1 MTTQVITTNINLA
14 DNAKVIKSI
23 DSKIA
28 ELKELREEKVA
39 EVKNIMNKANVL
51 ELQAGAYT
59 FKLTEITRNNVDT
72 KTLKTKY
79 AELYKAL
86 LKVSSYMKFDIV

>member
-1 MTTQVITTNINLA
+1 MTKVITTNINLE

-23 DSKIA
+23 DAKIA
-28 ELKELREEKVA
+28 ELKELREEKVS
-39 EVKNIMNKANVL
+39 EVKEVMAQADVM
-51 ELQAGAYT
+51 ELKVGAFT
-59 FKLTEITRNNVDT
+59 FTLKEITRNNVDT

-86 LKVSSYMKFDIV
+86 LKVSSYMKFEVV